1 MEGGD
6 EEDGREGTGSHLGNL
21 SRMVRIP
28 PEEFESLVERALD
41 GLPEEFADLLEN
53 VAVMVA
59 EEPDPEDLVELG
71 LEPDE
76 ELFGLYQ
83 GIPLDDRG
91 TFYQGAMP
99 DRVFLYRGPILRHCE
114 SRRQV
119 IREIRDTLVHE
130 LGHHF
135 GLDEEDMPY

>member
-1 MEGGD
+1 M
-6 EEDGREGTGSHLGNL
+6 
-21 SRMVRIP
+21 MRIP
-28 PEEFESLVERALD
+28 PEEFEALVEKALD

-59 EEPDPEDLVELG
+59 EEPDPEDLEA
-71 LEPDE
+71 LEMDPDE

-83 GIPLDDRG
+83 GIPLDER
-91 TFYQGAMP
+91 TSFYQGAMP

-135 GLDEEDMPY
+135 GLEEDDMPY